1 MSRMSHT
8 AKRIAVALGAASLF
22 AGSAVAYEPSAGTFD
37 FNRALFAHYSRDHL
51 SAAVAA
57 LNLPDEQRDDQINA
71 FVADNLLNYGLYSQA
86 KQLLRPLLAAG
97 ELDAQ
102 TRAELWMNLARYEFE
117 RGYLNAAETTLTEM
131 RVDVGAR
138 RMRTERNTM
147 LAQLQ
152 LMGGRADDAISTLIE
167 GRTYAKSDFARYN
180 LGVAFIAAGEIRRGR
195 IELDKLGRT
204 VVTDPL
210 EHALRDRANLTLAYN
225 YLSEAKGASALP
237 VLKRIRLEGPY
248 SDEALLGLGWAE
260 IAGDKADDIRL
271 TDLDNDDTIG
281 GLVGAIL
288 RPGRVDEDLRARLG
302 MLNSGSSE
310 DTENQRFRKALVPWL
325 ALDERDPK
333 KPAVLEVQLAIPFAL
348 DTLGERERARQF
360 YERAIE
366 RLEAGRSGL
375 EKAMDGILSG
385 RMIETMIRR
394 DRDRESGW
402 NWRLRDLPDAPE
414 TYYLAEIL
422 GEHRFQEA
430 LKNYR
435 DLKQLQRKLA
445 RFRSTLE
452 ITGSGAGQASVP
464 APELFRQRLAGQ
476 PPMWQGINPELRLE
490 TSLGRFPR
498 NETLE
503 GLLAW
508 TYRYAPKI
516 SLQLEDQHGPF
527 VQGPNPTV
535 QAMIE
540 RIDVVLEQTNP
551 LLQRQRA
558 LLESIAVAGMQ
569 EHKAMLTRYLIDA
582 RFALARLYDE
592 AQADIEE
599 DDQ

>member
-1 MSRMSHT
+1 MSRLSSTSKLLT
-8 AKRIAVALGAASLF
+8 AVIGASLSAAS
-22 AGSAVAYEPSAGTFD
+22 AIAYEPDAGTFA
-37 FNRALFAHYSRDHL
+37 FNRALFQHYSRDHL
-51 SAAVAA
+51 SAAVTA
-57 LNLPDEQRDDQINA
+57 LNLPEEQRDERVDA
-71 FVADNLLNYGLYSQA
+71 FIADNLLHYGLYRDAQRR
-86 KQLLRPLLAAG
+86 LRPLLSKG
-97 ELDAQ
+97 GLDAQ
-102 TRAELWMNLARYEFE
+102 TRAELWMNLARYEYE
-117 RGYLNAAETTLTEM
+117 RGYLNSAETTLTEM

-138 RMRTERNTM
+138 RLRTERNQM

-152 LMGGRADDAISTLIE
+152 LMDGRADDAVSTLIE
-167 GRTYAKSDFARYN
+167 GRTYAKSEFARYN
-180 LGVAFIAAGEIRRGR
+180 LGIAFIAAGDVRRGR
-195 IELDKLGRT
+195 IELDKLGRS
-204 VVTDPL
+204 VVNDPT

-225 YLSEAKGASALP
+225 YLSEAKGASAKP

-271 TDLDNDDTIG
+271 TDMDNDDTIG

-302 MLNSGSSE
+302 MLSSRASAGSE
-310 DTENQRFRKALVPWL
+310 EERFRKALVPWL
-325 ALDERDPK
+325 ALDDRDPK

-348 DTLGERERARQF
+348 DTLGEPDRARQF

-366 RLEAGRSGL
+366 RLEAGRNGL

-394 DRDRESGW
+394 DRDREAGW

-435 DLKQLQRKLA
+435 DLKQLQRKLV
-445 RFRSTLE
+445 RHRSTLE
-452 ITGSGAGQASVP
+452 MASSGAGQASVP
-464 APELFRQRLAGQ
+464 APELFRQRLANQ
-476 PPMWQGINPELRLE
+476 PPLWQNITPDLRLE

-516 SLQLEDQHGPF
+516 ALQLEDQHGPF
-527 VQGPNPTV
+527 VQGPS
-535 QAMIE
+535 QSALAMME
-540 RIDVVLEQTNP
+540 RIDVLLEQINP

-592 AQADIEE
+592 AQADIE
-599 DDQ
+599 DDAQ

>member
-1 MSRMSHT
+1 MSRMSST
-8 AKRIAVALGAASLF
+8 RKWLAVALGAGLGV
-22 AGSAVAYEPSAGTFD
+22 GSATAYEPDAGSFA
-37 FNRALFAHYSRDHL
+37 FNRALFQHYSRDHL
-51 SAAVAA
+51 SAAVTA
-57 LNLPDEQRDDQINA
+57 LNLPQEQRDERVEA
-71 FVADNLLNYGLYSQA
+71 FIADNLLHYGLYRDAQRR
-86 KQLLRPLLAAG
+86 LRPLLSKG
-97 ELDAQ
+97 GLDAQ
-102 TRAELWMNLARYEFE
+102 TRAELWMNLARYEYE
-117 RGYLNAAETTLTEM
+117 RGYLNSAETTLTEM

-138 RMRTERNTM
+138 RLRTERNQM

-152 LMGGRADDAISTLIE
+152 LMDGRAEEAVSTLIE
-167 GRTYAKSDFARYN
+167 GRTYAKSEFARYN
-180 LGVAFIAAGEIRRGR
+180 LGIAFIASGDVRRGR

-204 VVTDPL
+204 VVNDPT

-225 YLSEAKGASALP
+225 YLSEAKGASAKP

-260 IAGDKADDIRL
+260 IAADKADDIRL
-271 TDLDNDDTIG
+271 TDLNNDDTIG

-302 MLNSGSSE
+302 MLNSRSGAE
-310 DTENQRFRKALVPWL
+310 TESDRFRKALVPWL
-325 ALDERDPK
+325 ALDDRDPK

-348 DTLGERERARQF
+348 DTLGERDRARQF

-394 DRDRESGW
+394 DRDREAGW

-445 RFRSTLE
+445 RHRATLDMA
-452 ITGSGAGQASVP
+452 GSGAGQATVP

-476 PPMWQGINPELRLE
+476 PPLWQNITPELRLE
-490 TSLGRFPR
+490 TRLGRFPR

-516 SLQLEDQHGPF
+516 ALQLEDQHGAF
-527 VQGPNPTV
+527 VQGPS
-535 QAMIE
+535 QAALAMME
-540 RIDVVLEQTNP
+540 RIDVLLEQINP

-592 AQADIEE
+592 AQADIE
-599 DDQ
+599 DDEE

>member
-1 MSRMSHT
+1 MSRLSSTSKLLT
-8 AKRIAVALGAASLF
+8 AVIGASLSAAS
-22 AGSAVAYEPSAGTFD
+22 AIAYEPDAGTFA
-37 FNRALFAHYSRDHL
+37 FNRALFQHYSRDHL
-51 SAAVAA
+51 SAAVTA
-57 LNLPDEQRDDQINA
+57 LNLPEEQRDERVDA
-71 FVADNLLNYGLYSQA
+71 FIADNLLHYGLYRDAQRR
-86 KQLLRPLLAAG
+86 LRPLLSKG
-97 ELDAQ
+97 GLDAQ
-102 TRAELWMNLARYEFE
+102 TRAELWMNLARYEYE
-117 RGYLNAAETTLTEM
+117 RGYLNSAETTLTEM

-138 RMRTERNTM
+138 RLRTERNQM

-152 LMGGRADDAISTLIE
+152 LMDGRADDAVSTLIE
-167 GRTYAKSDFARYN
+167 GRTYAKSEFARYN
-180 LGVAFIAAGEIRRGR
+180 LGIAFIAAGDVRRGR
-195 IELDKLGRT
+195 IELDKLGRS
-204 VVTDPL
+204 VVNDPT

-225 YLSEAKGASALP
+225 YLSEAKGASAKP

-271 TDLDNDDTIG
+271 TDMDNDDTIG

-302 MLNSGSSE
+302 MLSSRASAGSE
-310 DTENQRFRKALVPWL
+310 EERFRKALVPWL
-325 ALDERDPK
+325 ALDDRDPK

-348 DTLGERERARQF
+348 DTLGEPDRARQF

-366 RLEAGRSGL
+366 RLEAGRNGL

-394 DRDRESGW
+394 DRDREAGW

-435 DLKQLQRKLA
+435 DLKQLQRKLV
-445 RFRSTLE
+445 RHRSTLE
-452 ITGSGAGQASVP
+452 MASSGAGQASVP
-464 APELFRQRLAGQ
+464 APELFRQRLANQ
-476 PPMWQGINPELRLE
+476 PPLWQNITPDLRLE

-516 SLQLEDQHGPF
+516 ALQLEDQHEPF
-527 VQGPNPTV
+527 VQGPS
-535 QAMIE
+535 QSALAMME
-540 RIDVVLEQTNP
+540 RIDVLLEQINP

-592 AQADIEE
+592 AQADIE
-599 DDQ
+599 DDAQ

>member
-1 MSRMSHT
+1 MSRLSKLLAVTLGTGLAIST
-8 AKRIAVALGAASLF
+8 AT
-22 AGSAVAYEPSAGTFD
+22 AYEPDAGTFA
-37 FNRALFAHYSRDHL
+37 FNRALYEHYSRDHL
-51 SAAVAA
+51 SAAVTA
-57 LNLPDEQRDDQINA
+57 LNLPEEQRDERVEA
-71 FVADNLLNYGLYSQA
+71 FIADNLLHYGLYADAQRR
-86 KQLLRPLLAAG
+86 LRPLLAQG
-97 ELDAQ
+97 GLDAQ
-102 TRAELWMNLARYEFE
+102 TRAELWMNLARYEYE
-117 RGYLNAAETTLTEM
+117 RGYLNSAETTLTEM

-138 RMRTERNTM
+138 RLRTERNQM

-152 LMGGRADDAISTLIE
+152 LMDGRAAEAVTTLIE
-167 GRTYAKSDFARYN
+167 GRTYAKSEFARYN
-180 LGVAFIAAGEIRRGR
+180 LGIAFIASGDVRRGR

-204 VVTDPL
+204 VVNDPT

-225 YLSEAKGASALP
+225 YLSEAKGASAKP

-271 TDLDNDDTIG
+271 TDMDNDDTIG

-288 RPGRVDEDLRARLG
+288 RPGRVDEDLRSRLG
-302 MLNSGSSE
+302 MLNSRATAGSE
-310 DTENQRFRKALVPWL
+310 EERFRKALVPWL
-325 ALDERDPK
+325 ALDDRDPK

-348 DTLGERERARQF
+348 DTLGERERAQMF

-445 RFRSTLE
+445 RHRVTLE
-452 ITGSGAGQASVP
+452 MAGSGAGQATVP
-464 APELFRQRLAGQ
+464 APELFRQRLADQ
-476 PPMWQGINPELRLE
+476 PPMWQNIAPELRLE
-490 TSLGRFPR
+490 TRLGRFPR

-516 SLQLEDQHGPF
+516 ALQLEDQHGAF
-527 VQGPNPTV
+527 VQGPS
-535 QAMIE
+535 QSALAMME
-540 RIDVVLEQTNP
+540 RIDVLLERINP

-569 EHKAMLTRYLIDA
+569 EHTAMLTRYLIDA

>member
-1 MSRMSHT
+1 MSRMSS
-8 AKRIAVALGAASLF
+8 ARKWLAVALGASLGV
-22 AGSAVAYEPSAGTFD
+22 GSATAYEPDAGSFA
-37 FNRALFAHYSRDHL
+37 FNRALFQHYSRDHL
-51 SAAVAA
+51 SAAVTA
-57 LNLPDEQRDDQINA
+57 LNLPQEQRDERVEA
-71 FVADNLLNYGLYSQA
+71 FIADNLLHYGLYRDAQRR
-86 KQLLRPLLAAG
+86 LRPLLSKG
-97 ELDAQ
+97 GLDAQ
-102 TRAELWMNLARYEFE
+102 TRAELWMNLARYEYE
-117 RGYLNAAETTLTEM
+117 RGYLNSAETTLTEM

-138 RMRTERNTM
+138 RLRTERNQM

-152 LMGGRADDAISTLIE
+152 LMDGRAEEAVSTLIE
-167 GRTYAKSDFARYN
+167 GRTYAKSEFARYN
-180 LGVAFIAAGEIRRGR
+180 LGIAFIASGDVRRGR

-204 VVTDPL
+204 VVNDPT

-225 YLSEAKGASALP
+225 YLSEAKGASAKP

-260 IAGDKADDIRL
+260 IAADKADDIRL
-271 TDLDNDDTIG
+271 TDLNNDDTIG

-302 MLNSGSSE
+302 MLNSRSGAE
-310 DTENQRFRKALVPWL
+310 TESDRFRKALVPWL
-325 ALDERDPK
+325 ALDDRDPK

-348 DTLGERERARQF
+348 DTLGERDRARQF

-394 DRDRESGW
+394 DRDREAGW

-445 RFRSTLE
+445 RHRATLDMA
-452 ITGSGAGQASVP
+452 GSGAGQATVP

-476 PPMWQGINPELRLE
+476 PPLWQNITPELRLE

-516 SLQLEDQHGPF
+516 ALQLEDQHGAF
-527 VQGPNPTV
+527 VQGPS
-535 QAMIE
+535 QAALAMME
-540 RIDVVLEQTNP
+540 RIDVLLEQINP

-592 AQADIEE
+592 AQADIE
-599 DDQ
+599 DDEE

>member
-1 MSRMSHT
+1 MSRMSS
-8 AKRIAVALGAASLF
+8 ARKWLAVALGAGLGV
-22 AGSAVAYEPSAGTFD
+22 GSATAYEPDAGSFA
-37 FNRALFAHYSRDHL
+37 FNRALFQHYSRDHL
-51 SAAVAA
+51 SAAVTA
-57 LNLPDEQRDDQINA
+57 LNLPQEQRDERVEA
-71 FVADNLLNYGLYSQA
+71 FIADNLLHYGLYRDAQRR
-86 KQLLRPLLAAG
+86 LRPLLSKG
-97 ELDAQ
+97 GLDAQ
-102 TRAELWMNLARYEFE
+102 TRAELWMNLARYEYE
-117 RGYLNAAETTLTEM
+117 RGYLNSAETTLTEM

-138 RMRTERNTM
+138 RLRTERNQM

-152 LMGGRADDAISTLIE
+152 LMDGRAEEAVSTLIE
-167 GRTYAKSDFARYN
+167 GRTYAKSEFARYN
-180 LGVAFIAAGEIRRGR
+180 LGIAFIASGDVRRGR

-204 VVTDPL
+204 VVNDPT

-225 YLSEAKGASALP
+225 YLSEAKGASAKP

-260 IAGDKADDIRL
+260 IAADKADDIRL
-271 TDLDNDDTIG
+271 TDLNNDDTIG

-302 MLNSGSSE
+302 MLNSRSGAE
-310 DTENQRFRKALVPWL
+310 TESDRFRKALVPWL
-325 ALDERDPK
+325 ALDDRDPK

-348 DTLGERERARQF
+348 DTLGERDRARQF

-394 DRDRESGW
+394 DRDREAGW

-445 RFRSTLE
+445 RHRATLDMA
-452 ITGSGAGQASVP
+452 GSGAGQATVP

-476 PPMWQGINPELRLE
+476 PPLWQNITPELRLE
-490 TSLGRFPR
+490 TRLGRFPR

-516 SLQLEDQHGPF
+516 ALQLEDQHGAF
-527 VQGPNPTV
+527 VQGPS
-535 QAMIE
+535 QAALAMME
-540 RIDVVLEQTNP
+540 RIDVLLEQINP

-592 AQADIEE
+592 AQADIE
-599 DDQ
+599 DDEE

>member
-1 MSRMSHT
+1 MSRLSSTSKLLT
-8 AKRIAVALGAASLF
+8 AVIGASLSAAS
-22 AGSAVAYEPSAGTFD
+22 AIAYEPDAGTFA
-37 FNRALFAHYSRDHL
+37 FNRALFQHYSRDHL
-51 SAAVAA
+51 SAAVTA
-57 LNLPDEQRDDQINA
+57 LNLPEEQRDERVDA
-71 FVADNLLNYGLYSQA
+71 FIADNLLHYGLYRDAQRR
-86 KQLLRPLLAAG
+86 LRPLLSKG
-97 ELDAQ
+97 GLDAQ
-102 TRAELWMNLARYEFE
+102 TRAELWMNLARYEYE
-117 RGYLNAAETTLTEM
+117 RGYLNSAETTLTEM

-138 RMRTERNTM
+138 RLRTERNQM

-152 LMGGRADDAISTLIE
+152 LMDGRADDAVSTLIE
-167 GRTYAKSDFARYN
+167 GRTYAKSEFARYN
-180 LGVAFIAAGEIRRGR
+180 LGIAFIAAGDVRRGR
-195 IELDKLGRT
+195 IELDKLGRS
-204 VVTDPL
+204 VVNDPT

-225 YLSEAKGASALP
+225 YLSEAKGASAKP

-271 TDLDNDDTIG
+271 TDMDNDDTIG

-302 MLNSGSSE
+302 MLSSRASTGSE
-310 DTENQRFRKALVPWL
+310 EERFRKALVPWL
-325 ALDERDPK
+325 ALDDRDPK

-348 DTLGERERARQF
+348 DTLGEPDRARQF

-366 RLEAGRSGL
+366 RLEAGRNGL

-394 DRDRESGW
+394 DRDREAGW

-435 DLKQLQRKLA
+435 DLKQLQRKLV
-445 RFRSTLE
+445 RHRSTLE
-452 ITGSGAGQASVP
+452 MASSGAGQASVP
-464 APELFRQRLAGQ
+464 APELFRQRLANQ
-476 PPMWQGINPELRLE
+476 PPLWQNITPDLRLE

-516 SLQLEDQHGPF
+516 ALQLEDQHGPF
-527 VQGPNPTV
+527 VQGPS
-535 QAMIE
+535 QSALAMME
-540 RIDVVLEQTNP
+540 RIDVLLEQINP

-592 AQADIEE
+592 AQADIE
-599 DDQ
+599 DDAQ